1 MRDNLY
7 VPLGHMAA
15 RAIIRRALP
24 APHWERHGATGIGM
38 ANQAFASVIGRRLL
52 PAGLEVRV
60 MAGKAT
66 QLSVALPVALAQ
78 RHREIMF
85 QEVGL
90 HRSFALERRA
100 DARFPG
106 QRDRVARARSIR
118 AKPRSRKRTM
128 PRGNRASRPRETA
141 RGPYELVRPDRT
153 IPWRE
158 APAQAAPG
166 KPRGE
171 SRVSTICGLCSSF

>member
-1 MRDNLY
+1 
-7 VPLGHMAA
+7 MAA

-90 HRSFALERRA
+90 HRSFALERNHENSQCVIEGGA
-100 DARFPG
+100 GAEVEIVFARLQNPYISG
-106 QRDRVARARSIR
+106 LVAVHANVV
-118 AKPRSRKRTM
+118 
-128 PRGNRASRPRETA
+128 G
-141 RGPYELVRPDRT
+141 
-153 IPWRE
+153 
-158 APAQAAPG
+158 
-166 KPRGE
+166 
-171 SRVSTICGLCSSF
+171 